1 MDERQLQAKA
11 AEIKMIILDVDGVMT
26 DGRTFVNEQRIEAK
40 AFSYRDGFGIYM
52 ASKVGIKFGII
63 TGKKSPIVELRAE
76 QLSIEEVHQG
86 FENKDVIL
94 ADILKRNGLNYNE
107 VAYMGD
113 DLFDIPVMRVVGL
126 SATPADGE
134 DEVKVVADWVAPR
147 NGGHGAVRDFI
158 KLILKAKGIWE
169 EAKQLFTKSTPL

>member
-1 MDERQLQAKA
+1 MDEQQLQAKA

-63 TGKKSPIVELRAE
+63 TGRKSPIVELRAE
-76 QLSIEEVHQG
+76 QLGIEEVHQG

-94 ADILKRNGLNYNE
+94 EDILKRNGINYNE

-134 DEVKVVADWVAPR
+134 DEVKAVTDWVAPR

-158 KLILKAKGIWE
+158 ELILKAKGIWE
-169 EAKQLFTKSTPL
+169 EAKQPFTESTS